1 MEKRSSAESMD
12 TEPPLTLPS
21 GLELPLHARVAVLEA
36 VIAVADLKV
45 VAARLVTCLE
55 EAMQEVDD
63 ATPTELR
70 VKLEGM
76 RLKLLQP
83 NALPRRQQDE
93 TVSSSE

>member
-1 MEKRSSAESMD
+1 MD

-55 EAMQEVDD
+55 EAMQEVGD

>member
-1 MEKRSSAESMD
+1 MD

-21 GLELPLHARVAVLEA
+21 GLELPLHTRVAVLEA

>member
-1 MEKRSSAESMD
+1 
-12 TEPPLTLPS
+12 
-21 GLELPLHARVAVLEA
+21 
-36 VIAVADLKV
+36 
-45 VAARLVTCLE
+45 
-55 EAMQEVDD
+55 MQEVGD